1 MNRKR
6 WSCWIIA
13 SLLFIT
19 FFLALAVGPIRI
31 SLFDMS
37 ATDKVIVFNL
47 RLPRVLS
54 AFFVGG
60 GLALA
65 GAIFQGLFRNP
76 IADSYLLGVSSGAS
90 LGAAA
95 AIVFHL
101 ASPLANF
108 AAVSSFAFVGSLTAL
123 AMVFYFGQRN
133 GGLSIFRLL
142 LAGLGVG
149 LFLSSLVAI
158 LMLMAGEELKA
169 LIFFF
174 LGGFSSSS
182 WDTTWV
188 ALGCIPVAALAANYF
203 APELNVL
210 LLGEETAQS
219 SGVRTKGI
227 QLLYA
232 VLAALLTSI
241 SVSVAGLIGFIGLIV
256 PHMIRLSFGADHR
269 TLFPLTFFSGGIF
282 LVLCDAGARTI
293 IAPAE
298 LPVGIVTSLVGV
310 PVFLYLIRKE
320 NGDFGL

>member
-1 MNRKR
+1 MKR
-6 WSCWIIA
+6 RHLSYSIIPAAILAALLIGLSIGPVPISWLDLSA
-13 SLLFIT
+13 S
-19 FFLALAVGPIRI
+19 
-31 SLFDMS
+31 
-37 ATDKVIVFNL
+37 DKQIIFGL

-54 AFFVGG
+54 AFLVGG

-95 AIVFHL
+95 AIVFKL
-101 ASPLANF
+101 ASPLASF
-108 AAVSSFAFVGSLTAL
+108 AAVSVFAFAGSLAAL
-123 AMVFYFGQRN
+123 ALVFYFGHRQ

-142 LAGLGVG
+142 LSGLGVG

-158 LMLMAGEELKA
+158 FMLMAGEELKA

-174 LGGFSSSS
+174 LGGFASSS

-188 ALGCIPVAALAANYF
+188 AIACIPLAAVTACHF
-203 APELNVL
+203 APELNLL
-210 LLGEETAQS
+210 LLGEETAES
-219 SGVRTKGI
+219 SGVRAARVQFI
-227 QLLYA
+227 FA

-256 PHMIRLSFGADHR
+256 PHMIRLSCGADHR
-269 TLFPLTFFSGGIF
+269 TLFPLSFFAGGIF
-282 LVLCDAGARTI
+282 LVLCDAAARTVM
-293 IAPAE
+293 APAE

-310 PVFLYLIRKE
+310 PVFLYMIRQD
-320 NGDFGL
+320 GSDLG